1 MVVLDLSLR
10 VAISQVYGIR
20 HMNEAMSNMG
30 SRISGVI
37 SDKISD
43 INMMRENISSKMGYF
58 GKDINEVGQDIIG
71 FGRDIRS
78 QWDSIIAKIPAK
90 TRYTAS
96 TPVPE
101 LESAW
106 LDIIALE
113 GGIA

>member
-1 MVVLDLSLR
+1 
-10 VAISQVYGIR
+10 
-20 HMNEAMSNMG
+20 MNS
-30 SRISGVI
+30 V
-37 SDKISD
+37 
-43 INMMRENISSKMGYF
+43 RENISSRIGYF

-71 FGRDIRS
+71 FGRDMRA
-78 QWDSIIAKIPAK
+78 QWDSIIAKIPSK

-96 TPVPE
+96 TPVSE